1 MPRTSARRPSRLLA
15 STGVAVLVTAGL
27 ATGGGALAGPSE
39 AEAASQQ
46 QLEQLRGKIGSARGK
61 VEAKKRRERVLT
73 ADVRRYSSQIGGLQ
87 GKIDVLQGKQDAVQA
102 DLDRSQA
109 ELTRT
114 QAELRTERAR
124 LVRLQA
130 RLKESR
136 EILAARLV
144 ELYQADKPDL
154 VSVVVSARGF
164 SDLVERGEF
173 LARIGAQDQ
182 RVMETVKAAKAD
194 AVGTEKKLAVLER
207 GQRSANDRIES
218 RRNEVVQVKG
228 RLVSARSSMSEARA
242 SRKTLLKSVRGDRH
256 DLEEHLD
263 GLEKE
268 ESKIQSQLSGMPS
281 GGGGIKK
288 GSGALDWPADGQ
300 FTSPFGYRWGRLH
313 GGIDIAVPVG
323 TPVHAAAAGT
333 VRIAGWVGGYGNYVC
348 IDHGGGLSTCYG
360 HNSRL
365 GVTVGQ
371 KVAKGQ
377 VVAASGNTGNSTG
390 PHIHFETR
398 VGGVQKDPMG
408 YL

>member
-1 MPRTSARRPSRLLA
+1 
-15 STGVAVLVTAGL
+15 VTAGL
-27 ATGGGALAGPSE
+27 ATTGVAGGGPSD
-39 AEAASQQ
+39 ADAASQKS
-46 QLEQLRGKIGSARGK
+46 LDQLRSKIGTTRNK
-61 VEAKKRRERVLT
+61 VESKKRRERVLT
-73 ADVRRYSSQIGGLQ
+73 ADVQKYSAQIGGLQ
-87 GKIDVLQGKQDAVQA
+87 SKIDVLQARQDTVQA
-102 DLDRSQA
+102 DLDKSQA

-114 QAELRTERAR
+114 QADLRSERAR
-124 LVRLQA
+124 LVRLRA

-136 EILAARLV
+136 EVLAARLV

-173 LARIGAQDQ
+173 LARIGAQDR
-182 RVMETVKAAKAD
+182 RVMETVRAAKAD
-194 AVGTEKKLAVLER
+194 AVGTERKLADLEK
-207 GQRSANDRIES
+207 GQRVVNDRIES
-218 RRNEVVQVKG
+218 RRDEVVQVKG
-228 RLVSARSSMSEARA
+228 RLVSARSTYAEARSA
-242 SRKTLLKSVRGDRH
+242 RKTLLKRVRGDRH
-256 DLEEHLD
+256 HLQEDLA
-263 GLEKE
+263 GMEKE
-268 ESKIQSQLSGMPS
+268 EGRIQAQLSGMPS

-288 GSGALDWPADGQ
+288 GSGALDYPANGQ

-323 TPVHAAAAGT
+323 TPVHASAAGT

-348 IDHGGGLSTCYG
+348 IDHGGSLSTCYG

-365 GVTVGQ
+365 GVSVGQ

-377 VVAASGNTGNSTG
+377 VIAASGNTGNSTG

-398 VGGVQKDPMG
+398 VNGVQKDPMG

>member
-1 MPRTSARRPSRLLA
+1 VPRSSPRRPPRAL
-15 STGVAVLVTAGL
+15 STAGVALLVTAGL
-27 ATGGGALAGPSE
+27 ATGGGALGGP
-39 AEAASQQ
+39 APADAASQQ
-46 QLEQLRGKIGSARGK
+46 QLDSLRGKIGSARGR

-73 ADVRRYSSQIGGLQ
+73 ADVRRYSEQIGGLQ
-87 GKIDVLQGKQDAVQA
+87 GRIDTLQARQDAVQA

-109 ELTRT
+109 ALTKT
-114 QAELRTERAR
+114 QSDLRSERAR

-130 RLKESR
+130 RLKEAR
-136 EILAARLV
+136 QILAARLV

-154 VSVVVSARGF
+154 VSVVVSSRGF
-164 SDLVERGEF
+164 ADLVERGEF
-173 LARIGAQDQ
+173 LSRIGAQDR
-182 RVMETVKAAKAD
+182 RVMETVKDAKAD
-194 AVGTEKKLAVLER
+194 AVGTERRLAVLER
-207 GQRSANDRIES
+207 GQRATNERIES

-228 RLVSARSSMSEARA
+228 RLVSARSSIDEARDA
-242 SRKTLLKSVRGDRH
+242 RKTLLKSVRGSR
-256 DLEEHLD
+256 LELQEHVE

-268 ESKIQSQLSGMPS
+268 ESRIQSQLSGMPS
-281 GGGGIKK
+281 GGGTVKK
-288 GSGALDWPADGQ
+288 GSGALDYPANGQ

-323 TPVHAAAAGT
+323 TPVHASASGT

-348 IDHGGGLSTCYG
+348 IDHGGALSTCYG

-371 KVAKGQ
+371 RVTKGQ
-377 VVAASGNTGNSTG
+377 VIAASGNTGNSTG

-398 VGGVQKDPMG
+398 VNGIQKDPMG